1 MSRLLFIKTGYAI
14 AGIPAALGDFE
25 HWTAT
30 AAGLPLE
37 RCHVV
42 TVIDGERLPAA
53 SHYSAVIISGSA
65 AMVTRREPWSEYT
78 ADWLQQAMQAAVPI
92 LGICYGH
99 QLLAHA
105 LGGHVDYHPG
115 GREMGTAWIHKA
127 PAAQQDELFADMPAR
142 FPAHVTHMQ
151 SVLGLPPGADVLAW
165 SSFEA
170 HHAVRFAPRVWGLQF
185 HPEFTPEAMWHY
197 LRLRSEALRSEGQDP
212 EALMAAVQSTDAA
225 TALLRRFV
233 TLER

>member
-14 AGIPAALGDFE
+14 PGIPAELGDFE

-42 TVIDGERLPAA
+42 TVIDGEPLPVA
-53 SHYSAVIISGSA
+53 SHYSGVVISGSA
-65 AMVTRREPWSEYT
+65 AMVTRREAWSEYT
-78 ADWLQQAMQAAVPI
+78 ADWLRQSVQSGVPI

-99 QLLAHA
+99 QLLAQA
-105 LGGHVDYHPG
+105 LGGRVDYHPG
-115 GREMGTAWIHKA
+115 GREMGTAWIHRA
-127 PAAQQDELFADMPAR
+127 PAAQHDELFAAMPAR

-151 SVLGLPPGADVLAW
+151 SVLGLPPGAEVLAW

-185 HPEFTPEAMWHY
+185 HPEFTALAMQHY
-197 LRLRSEALRSEGQDP
+197 LRLRSDALRSEGQDP
-212 EALMAAVQSTDAA
+212 EALMAAVQTTDAA
-225 TALLRRFV
+225 SALLRRFV
-233 TLER
+233 TLQR